1 MQRFLI
7 PLLLL
12 SAITVTAQTSS
23 AGWPASSRETKP
35 WSRWWWHGSAVTE
48 EGITAELEAYKKA
61 GLGGLEITPIYGVQ
75 GKEDEFV
82 NFLSE
87 RWVDLLLHTL
97 REAERLDLGIDM
109 ATGTGWPF
117 GGPWVNEDHAC
128 RTIEHKTYEMKGGQR
143 LSEKIVF
150 IQAPYLRTVNNQVY
164 EVHDTTITG
173 VAPIGSL
180 KEPLLA
186 AKSPITIDKLIQP
199 VEANKNLQ
207 VLALDQVKFERPLP
221 LQKLVAYGAD
231 GQVLDLLEYV
241 KGDGVLDWVAPQGT
255 WKLYAIFA
263 GWHGK
268 MVERAGP
275 GGEGNVIDHFS
286 KPALANYL
294 KKFDDALRIE
304 DIQTLRCFFNDSYEV
319 DDARGNADWTPLLF
333 EEFKK
338 RRGYDLALHLP
349 ALFQNNEDALNKRI
363 LCDYRETISE
373 LVLENFT
380 RPWANWAH
388 SKNAK
393 VRNQAHGSPANILD
407 LYATVDIPE
416 IEGVEPLRI
425 KMASSAGNVTGKKL
439 ISAESATWLNEHF
452 QSNLHDIKVAVDRF
466 LLNGVNHIFYHGS
479 TYSPLGEPWPGW
491 LFYAA
496 VHLNPRN
503 SLWPHLSALNKYV
516 ERCQA
521 LLQASTPN
529 NDILL
534 YYPIYD
540 RFSTPG
546 EEMIEHFDAVGGQ
559 FEGTYFK
566 RSADL
571 MLERGYSFDYI
582 SERQVGNAK
591 VSNGKI
597 VTEGGG
603 EYQTIV
609 LPRCKYIPLAT
620 MQKIVALAEAG
631 ATIVLPGGFPED
643 VSGYQDYASRYQTF
657 EKIVSALK
665 TRANSQGNIAIGKG
679 RMLIGD
685 DIDKLLANAA
695 IRSEPMAAL
704 GIKFLCKQTPAGTL
718 YLVTAAN
725 DVQSKWIPVN
735 AIGQHAK
742 IYNPMTGEIGKAKT
756 RMVGGKLEIFLSLR
770 PAETIF
776 VEVVKKDAVL
786 PDYEFAEA
794 SATPYQISTPW
805 LLTFH
810 EGGPALP
817 EKIKLTSPVLWN
829 TLQGESYKTF
839 SGCATYETEFRRPSG
854 QATKWLL
861 SIAGVEESAEI
872 TLNDKSIG
880 VLLQSTGRLVVESSA
895 LKDTNKLEI
904 RACNLMANRIAYM
917 DKNNVGWKKFYNIN
931 FPARKPENRVN
942 NLFNAA
948 HWLPEPSGI
957 AGPVLLVPLSN

>member
-294 KKFDDALRIE
+294 KK
-304 DIQTLRCFFNDSYEV
+304 
-319 DDARGNADWTPLLF
+319 
-333 EEFKK
+333 
-338 RRGYDLALHLP
+338 
-349 ALFQNNEDALNKRI
+349 
-363 LCDYRETISE
+363 
-373 LVLENFT
+373 
-380 RPWANWAH
+380 
-388 SKNAK
+388 
-393 VRNQAHGSPANILD
+393 
-407 LYATVDIPE
+407 
-416 IEGVEPLRI
+416 
-425 KMASSAGNVTGKKL
+425 
-439 ISAESATWLNEHF
+439 
-452 QSNLHDIKVAVDRF
+452 
-466 LLNGVNHIFYHGS
+466 
-479 TYSPLGEPWPGW
+479 
-491 LFYAA
+491 
-496 VHLNPRN
+496 
-503 SLWPHLSALNKYV
+503 
-516 ERCQA
+516 
-521 LLQASTPN
+521 
-529 NDILL
+529 
-534 YYPIYD
+534 
-540 RFSTPG
+540 
-546 EEMIEHFDAVGGQ
+546 
-559 FEGTYFK
+559 
-566 RSADL
+566 
-571 MLERGYSFDYI
+571 
-582 SERQVGNAK
+582 
-591 VSNGKI
+591 
-597 VTEGGG
+597 
-603 EYQTIV
+603 
-609 LPRCKYIPLAT
+609 
-620 MQKIVALAEAG
+620 
-631 ATIVLPGGFPED
+631 
-643 VSGYQDYASRYQTF
+643 
-657 EKIVSALK
+657 
-665 TRANSQGNIAIGKG
+665 
-679 RMLIGD
+679 
-685 DIDKLLANAA
+685 
-695 IRSEPMAAL
+695 
-704 GIKFLCKQTPAGTL
+704 
-718 YLVTAAN
+718 
-725 DVQSKWIPVN
+725 
-735 AIGQHAK
+735 
-742 IYNPMTGEIGKAKT
+742 
-756 RMVGGKLEIFLSLR
+756 
-770 PAETIF
+770 
-776 VEVVKKDAVL
+776 
-786 PDYEFAEA
+786 
-794 SATPYQISTPW
+794 
-805 LLTFH
+805 
-810 EGGPALP
+810 
-817 EKIKLTSPVLWN
+817 
-829 TLQGESYKTF
+829 
-839 SGCATYETEFRRPSG
+839 
-854 QATKWLL
+854 
-861 SIAGVEESAEI
+861 
-872 TLNDKSIG
+872 
-880 VLLQSTGRLVVESSA
+880 
-895 LKDTNKLEI
+895 
-904 RACNLMANRIAYM
+904 
-917 DKNNVGWKKFYNIN
+917 
-931 FPARKPENRVN
+931 
-942 NLFNAA
+942 
-948 HWLPEPSGI
+948 
-957 AGPVLLVPLSN
+957 